1 MSIDSGNKSRGNKFV
16 NDIGIYAIG
25 NLGSKLVTFLLM
37 PFYTYF
43 ISPEEYGYYDICFMV
58 ITFLMPFIMLQF
70 RDSVFRF
77 LVDAENDDERRQISS
92 IACRLMSGSSL
103 FFIIVGGIVSFFM
116 PIKYAMLVILLAISM
131 SFYDVAIQ
139 VVRGLGHTKTFV
151 STGIITSFMICLFGI
166 LFVMI
171 LDMGVPGIFY
181 SNILARV
188 LAIGYMELRLH
199 VFRKYISFKL
209 ELNKNR
215 IKSLL
220 RYGLPL
226 IPATLLMWVISSSN
240 RFVIQA
246 CLGLEDNGLFSVI
259 NKFVAILETLVY
271 IFYQAWQETAL
282 RQYSS
287 NDRDKFFTG
296 IFNGFAYV
304 VASLIIVIS
313 YGLKLNYGWLV
324 DDAYYESVQYLFLI
338 FVAKGLN
345 AFCMFY
351 ELGYQ
356 CTKKTAKVLPGLMAA
371 AGVNV
376 ALNFALVNPFGI
388 YGIIVSMIV
397 AYAILLLYR
406 VYDTRKMFHVSF
418 NKNSTLSVL
427 LLVVSCFV
435 FQMVDNLYLS
445 GVHLLVVVALLVLI
459 IPENLKRF
467 ILEKTGMAKKVAD
480 S

>member
-1 MSIDSGNKSRGNKFV
+1 MSNVSGNKSRGSKFV

-43 ISPEEYGYYDICFMV
+43 ISPDEYGYYDICFMV

-70 RDSVFRF
+70 KDSVFRF
-77 LVDAENDDERRQISS
+77 LVDAGDDKERKQISS
-92 IACRLMSGSSL
+92 IACRLMCRSSL
-103 FFIIVGGIVSFFM
+103 VFIIIGVLVGFFM

-151 STGIITSFMICLFGI
+151 STGIIASFLICLSGI

-181 SNILARV
+181 SNILARI
-188 LAIGYMELRLH
+188 LAILYMEIRLH
-199 VFRKYISFKL
+199 VFGKYISFRLVLDK
-209 ELNKNR
+209 NK

-220 RYGLPL
+220 KYSLPL

-246 CLGLEDNGLFSVI
+246 SLGLEENGLFSVI
-259 NKFVAILETLVY
+259 NKFVAILETFVY

-287 NDRDKFFTG
+287 YDRDKFFSG

-304 VASLIIVIS
+304 VAALVIVIS
-313 YGLKLNYGWLV
+313 FGLKLNYGWLV
-324 DDAYYESVQYLFLI
+324 DDAYYASVKYLFLI

-356 CTKKTAKVLPGLMAA
+356 CTKKTAKVLPGLMMA

-376 ALNFALVNPFGI
+376 ALNFALVDPFGI

-418 NKNSTLSVL
+418 NKNSALSVA
-427 LLVVSCFV
+427 LLVISCFI
-435 FQMVDNLYLS
+435 FQIVDNLYLS
-445 GVHLLVVVALLVLI
+445 GIYLLIVTVLLVFIV
-459 IPENLKRF
+459 PESLKKL
-467 ILEKTGMAKKVAD
+467 ILEKIGIAKK
-480 S
+480 

>member
-188 LAIGYMELRLH
+188 LAIGYMELRLQC
-199 VFRKYISFKL
+199 VQEIYFL
-209 ELNKNR
+209 QAR
-215 IKSLL
+215 I
-220 RYGLPL
+220 
-226 IPATLLMWVISSSN
+226 
-240 RFVIQA
+240 
-246 CLGLEDNGLFSVI
+246 
-259 NKFVAILETLVY
+259 
-271 IFYQAWQETAL
+271 
-282 RQYSS
+282 
-287 NDRDKFFTG
+287 
-296 IFNGFAYV
+296 
-304 VASLIIVIS
+304 
-313 YGLKLNYGWLV
+313 
-324 DDAYYESVQYLFLI
+324 
-338 FVAKGLN
+338 
-345 AFCMFY
+345 
-351 ELGYQ
+351 
-356 CTKKTAKVLPGLMAA
+356 
-371 AGVNV
+371 
-376 ALNFALVNPFGI
+376 
-388 YGIIVSMIV
+388 
-397 AYAILLLYR
+397 
-406 VYDTRKMFHVSF
+406 
-418 NKNSTLSVL
+418 
-427 LLVVSCFV
+427 
-435 FQMVDNLYLS
+435 
-445 GVHLLVVVALLVLI
+445 
-459 IPENLKRF
+459 
-467 ILEKTGMAKKVAD
+467 
-480 S
+480 

>member
-1 MSIDSGNKSRGNKFV
+1 MSNVPDGKSRGSKFV

-43 ISPEEYGYYDICFMV
+43 ISPDEYGYYDICFMV

-77 LVDAENDDERRQISS
+77 LVDAKDDEERKQISS
-92 IACRLMSGSSL
+92 IACRLMCNSSL
-103 FFIIVGGIVSFFM
+103 VFIVIGVLVGFFM
-116 PIKYAMLVILLAISM
+116 PIKYSMLVILLAISM

-151 STGIITSFMICLFGI
+151 STGIITSFLICVFGI

-171 LDMGVPGIFY
+171 LGMGVPGIFY
-181 SNILARV
+181 SNILARI
-188 LAIGYMELRLH
+188 LAILYMEIRLH
-199 VFRKYISFKL
+199 VFRKYISFRLVLDRSK
-209 ELNKNR
+209 

-220 RYGLPL
+220 KYSLPL

-246 CLGLEDNGLFSVI
+246 SLGLEENGLFSVI

-287 NDRDKFFTG
+287 YDRDKFFSG

-304 VASLIIVIS
+304 VAALVIIIS
-313 YGLKLNYGWLV
+313 FGLKLNYGWLV
-324 DDAYYESVQYLFLI
+324 DDAYYESVKYLFLI

-356 CTKKTAKVLPGLMAA
+356 CTKKTAKVLPGLMMA

-397 AYAILLLYR
+397 SYAILLLYR
-406 VYDTRKMFHVSF
+406 VYDTRNMFHVSF
-418 NKNSTLSVL
+418 NKNSVLSVV

-435 FQMVDNLYLS
+435 FQMVDNLYIS
-445 GVHLLVVVALLVLI
+445 GVYLLIVTVLLVLI
-459 IPENLKRF
+459 VPESLKKLV
-467 ILEKTGMAKKVAD
+467 LEKIGIAKK
-480 S
+480 